1 MRQLQVPSSTST
13 WKIADAKA
21 SSSSSSGGV
30 EAVRGGGAEGV
41 RGGGVEGVRGGG
53 VIAVSGAAEG
63 IGIGDELRAE
73 LVSVLGASLR

>member
-1 MRQLQVPSSTST
+1 
-13 WKIADAKA
+13 
-21 SSSSSSGGV
+21 
-30 EAVRGGGAEGV
+30 VRGGGAEGV

>member
-13 WKIADAKA
+13 WKIADTKA

-30 EAVRGGGAEGV
+30 EAVRGAGA
-41 RGGGVEGVRGGG
+41 EGVRGGG

-73 LVSVLGASLR
+73 LVSVLGACLL